1 MESSI
6 RHSSRVLV
14 TERGHSG
21 GGQKG
26 SDYSEFTVFIG
37 IKIGAGPCG
46 TRFRE
51 IQRTW
56 LEDVLAEDGQ
66 VLIKFFSRASQ
77 EEGGIS
83 NVPKIEPALMQAGD
97 DIRGTRFREIQ
108 RTWLEDVLAED
119 GQVLIKFFSR
129 ASQEEGGISNV
140 PESEPALMQAG
151 DDRAKSNITLQ
162 SLFVPTL
169 CEQHQL
175 TCMTS
180 SMFAYYLQ
188 HHANDTTPMASY
200 FCNFDD
206 DQYVNVPNLIK
217 VLDSYSND
225 QRWYGKNLYIGN
237 PPAQNK
243 VKWKG
248 LYSGGVRI
256 KFHTGGAGYCLSRD
270 LVEQGAQ
277 YFLSLSNFPDDVAVG
292 YVVQHKLG
300 IEYPIVD
307 IRFHSHLSAKYDPVK
322 ELPLEELSKQV
333 SFGYNTKLPD
343 ERALETFPNIPL
355 LFPYEE
361 DPLHFRSL
369 RCFLQNYSSKLDP
382 PGCAPGS

>member
-97 DIRGTRFREIQ
+97 D
-108 RTWLEDVLAED
+108 
-119 GQVLIKFFSR
+119 
-129 ASQEEGGISNV
+129 
-140 PESEPALMQAG
+140 
-151 DDRAKSNITLQ
+151 RAKSNITLQ
-162 SLFVPTL
+162 SLFIPTL

-180 SMFAYYLQ
+180 SMFTYYLQ